1 MYRISGAHSIRGPRA
16 TAPPATTTGPG
27 LGGVAKLQNGGQ
39 ETMTVVVQLLEPIKK
54 QAG

>member
-1 MYRISGAHSIRGPRA
+1 MVHGGSRE
-16 TAPPATTTGPG
+16 
-27 LGGVAKLQNGGQ
+27 GGVAKLHNGGQ